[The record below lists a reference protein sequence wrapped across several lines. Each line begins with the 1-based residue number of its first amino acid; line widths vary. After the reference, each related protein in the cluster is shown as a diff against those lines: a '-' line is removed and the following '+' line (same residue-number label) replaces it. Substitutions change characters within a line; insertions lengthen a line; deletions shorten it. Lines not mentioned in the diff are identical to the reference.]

1 MSQQALNPL
10 LTARKADTVKITAAV
25 AREGKDDFSIETV
38 ELDDPRADEI
48 LVKVVG
54 VGLCHTDMVA
64 KTGAI
69 GGLPIVLGHE
79 GSGIVEKVG
88 AGISKVKPGDR
99 VAISFRSC
107 GECRRCKSGDPAYC
121 LSMPMLNYIGMRPD
135 GSKAIHAGDEPIAS
149 NFFGQSSF
157 ATYCLT
163 YERNVVK
170 VPDDVPLELV
180 GPLGC
185 GVQTGAGGIMRSL
198 ACEAGSSLLIL
209 GGGAVGLSAVMG
221 AVVQGCETIIVLEPH
236 EVRRKLASELGAT
249 HVINPADAPDLAA
262 AVRAILEHGV
272 DYAFDTTGIPALQQA
287 TMMCLAPH
295 GTFGI
300 VGISPPGTPVPG
312 DMMNVM
318 TFGHTIK
325 GIIEGDS
332 EPDVFI
338 PQMMDLYRQGRFPFD
353 RLIRTYP
360 FADINRAIVEQHDG
374 DCVKVVLLM

>member
-1 MSQQALNPL
+1 M
-10 LTARKADTVKITAAV
+10 KITAAV
-25 AREGKDDFSIETV
+25 AREGKPEFSLESV
-38 ELDDPRADEI
+38 ELDDPRTDEI
-48 LVKVVG
+48 LVKIVG
-54 VGLCHTDMVA
+54 VGLCHTDLVA

-69 GGLPIVLGHE
+69 GGLPAVLGHE
-79 GSGIVEKVG
+79 GSGVVEKVG
-88 AGISKVKPGDR
+88 ASVSKVNPGDR

-107 GECRRCKSGDPAYC
+107 GQCVRCKSGDPAYC
-121 LSMPMLNYIGMRPD
+121 LSMPMLNYIGSRTD
-135 GSKAIHAGDEPIAS
+135 GSKSLHAGSEELKS

-170 VPDDVPLELV
+170 VPADVPLELV

-198 ACEAGSSLLIL
+198 ACEKGSSLLVL

-221 AVVQGCETIIVLEPH
+221 AAVQGCGTIIVLEPY
-236 EVRRKLASELGAT
+236 EARRRLARELGAT
-249 HVINPADAPDLAA
+249 HVIDPASAPDLAA
-262 AVRAILEHGV
+262 AVRAIVPHGV
-272 DYAFDTTGIPALQQA
+272 DYAFDTTGIPGLQQS
-287 TMMCLAPH
+287 TMNSLAPH

-312 DMMNVM
+312 DLMTVM

-338 PQMMDLYRQGRFPFD
+338 PQMLDLYKKGRFPFD

-360 FADINRAIVEQHDG
+360 FKDINRAIAEQHHG
-374 DCVKVVLLM
+374 DCVKAVLLMET

>member
-1 MSQQALNPL
+1 M
-10 LTARKADTVKITAAV
+10 KITAAV
-25 AREGKDDFSIETV
+25 AREGQADFSFEAVDIDE
-38 ELDDPRADEI
+38 PRADEI

-69 GGLPIVLGHE
+69 GGLPAVLGHE
-79 GSGIVEKVG
+79 GSGIVDKVG
-88 AGISKVKPGDR
+88 VSVTKVKPGDR

-107 GECRRCKSGDPAYC
+107 GECVRCKEGQPAYC
-121 LSMPMLNYIGMRPD
+121 LTMPMLNYIGMRPD
-135 GSKAIHAGDEPIAS
+135 GTKALRGSGGEQLAS

-198 ACEAGSSLLIL
+198 ACKPGSSLLIL

-221 AVVQGCETIIVLEPH
+221 AVIQGCSTIIVLEPH
-236 EVRRKLASELGAT
+236 EVRRKLAIELGAT
-249 HVINPADAPDLAA
+249 HVIDPATAPDLIAA
-262 AVRAILEHGV
+262 LRAILPHGV
-272 DYAFDTTGIPALQQA
+272 DYAFDTTGIPPLQQA
-287 TMMCLAPH
+287 TMGCLAPH

-312 DMMNVM
+312 DMTTVM

-338 PQMMDLYRQGRFPFD
+338 PQMMDLYKAGRFPFD

-360 FADINRAIVEQHDG
+360 FSEINRAIAEQHHG
-374 DCVKVVLLM
+374 DCVKVVLLMDA

>member
-1 MSQQALNPL
+1 M
-10 LTARKADTVKITAAV
+10 KITAAV
-25 AREGKDDFSIETV
+25 AREGTPEFSIESV
-38 ELDDPRADEI
+38 DIDEPRPDEI
-48 LVKVVG
+48 LVKIVG
-54 VGLCHTDMVA
+54 VGLCHTDLVA

-69 GGLPIVLGHE
+69 GGLPAVLGHE
-79 GSGIVEKVG
+79 GSGVVEKVG
-88 AGISKVKPGDR
+88 SAITKVKPGDC

-107 GECRRCKSGDPAYC
+107 GQCARCKSGDPAYC
-121 LSMPMLNYIGMRPD
+121 LSMPMLNYIGSRTD
-135 GSKAIHAGDEPIAS
+135 GSKALRAGSEELKS

-157 ATYCLT
+157 ANYCLT

-170 VPDDVPLELV
+170 VPEDVPLELV

-198 ACEAGSSLLIL
+198 ACEKGSSLLIL

-221 AVVQGCETIIVLEPH
+221 AVVQGCGTIIVLEPH
-236 EVRRKLASELGAT
+236 ETRRRLARELGAT
-249 HVINPADAPDLAA
+249 HAIDPATVLDLAA
-262 AVRAILEHGV
+262 AIRSIAPHGV
-272 DYAFDTTGIPALQQA
+272 DFAFDTTGIAALQQA
-287 TMMCLAPH
+287 TMNCLAPH

-312 DMMNVM
+312 DLMTVM

-338 PQMMDLYRQGRFPFD
+338 PQMMELYKKGRFPFD
-353 RLIRTYP
+353 KLIRTYP
-360 FADINRAIVEQHDG
+360 FKDINRAIAEQHHG
-374 DCVKVVLLM
+374 DCVKAVLLMEP